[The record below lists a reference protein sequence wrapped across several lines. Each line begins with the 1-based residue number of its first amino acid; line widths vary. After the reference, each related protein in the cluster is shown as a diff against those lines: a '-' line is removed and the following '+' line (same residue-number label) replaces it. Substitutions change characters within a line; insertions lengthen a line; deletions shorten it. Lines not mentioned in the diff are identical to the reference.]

1 MITIH
6 GKETDFDSFMLR
18 TVLGC
23 ICSQGRKYHTHA
35 YKKPVTLPHI
45 SLRSKSYEISCPSN
59 RFLQYKYTFF
69 VSKCNVFLSSNENL
83 NFHSSYSETIA
94 YNTLTGAILKI

>member
-1 MITIH
+1 MQSGEKISYTRI
-6 GKETDFDSFMLR
+6 
-18 TVLGC
+18 
-23 ICSQGRKYHTHA
+23 Q
-35 YKKPVTLPHI
+35 KPVTLPHI
-45 SLRSKSYEISCPSN
+45 SLRSKSYEISCLSN
-59 RFLQYKYTFF
+59 RFLQYKYTLF